1 MRVRASP
8 CWKESRP
15 CSSCRIRA
23 GTARQFVG
31 QGLSAGCHAELARAH
46 CRLAAICWCLLALGC
61 LRCGYA
67 EPQGRASAG
76 TWGDLVELSFEHP
89 GPNVL
94 RGADARKQLLVVG
107 RYADGRLQDLTR
119 HVRFEARPAGIVDI
133 DAAGLARPIAEGKAK
148 LTVRGPGKLRAQLTL
163 RVTQLADP
171 PPVNFVNQVVPIF
184 TKHGCNAGAC
194 HGKSSGQNGFK
205 LSLLGFY
212 PDEDYEYL
220 TKEARG
226 RRVFP
231 TAPERSLLLLKAT
244 GVLAHGG
251 GRRLEVDGPE
261 YQLLVRWMEQGLP
274 YGRPDDAVV
283 ERLEV
288 YPAQRTLVRGGEQQL
303 AVLAVYSDG
312 RHEDVTA
319 LAQFESNDAE
329 MAEVTSSGLVR
340 ALDVVGDVA
349 VMARFQGQVAVFRAT
364 LPSGGPAASLPQP
377 RNFIDE
383 LVFARLQSLGISAS
397 PPCDDA
403 TFLRRVTLD
412 IAGRLPTAEEV
423 RAFEAE
429 TDAGKRDRLI
439 ERLLASPDYADFF
452 ASKWN
457 AILRNRRANDNY
469 ARGTF
474 AFHNWIRQALY
485 QNMPYNEFVRGI
497 LAATGEILEH
507 PPVAWYR
514 MVNTAEL
521 RVEDTAQLF
530 LGLRIQCA
538 RCHHHPFERWS
549 QHDYYSLAA
558 FFSRVGVKP
567 GSGGLGNDEPAVFHD
582 RGEPGAVN
590 PRTGETLPPAVL
602 GGPPL
607 AIDPDD
613 DPRHT
618 LVDWLE
624 SADNP
629 YFAAALVNRYWKHF
643 FGRGIV
649 EPEDDMRVTNPPS
662 HPELLSAL
670 ARHFVESGFDLKEL
684 VRTICRS
691 QTYQLSSEP
700 VPLNEGDRRNFSHYY
715 TKRLQAE
722 VLYDALHQF
731 TGIVPEFAGLPSGT
745 RAVQLPDNSISN
757 YFLQVFGRP
766 EGASACECERS
777 TEANLAQSLHLL
789 NSEEVQSRLGAEG
802 GRIAQLAA
810 DESLTDR
817 ERVEELY
824 AWAFARRP
832 TEEELLLTLGHLQ
845 QALGKRQALEDI
857 AWALV
862 NTKEFQFNH

>member
-1 MRVRASP
+1 MCVWASRSGNEQP
-8 CWKESRP
+8 GPLNRLRSRHP
-15 CSSCRIRA
+15 A
-23 GTARQFVG
+23 GAAARHLDAKAPAAG
-31 QGLSAGCHAELARAH
+31 GL
-46 CRLAAICWCLLALGC
+46 RLSVAAACGC
-61 LRCGYA
+61 LFALVCQHGAYCQSQRLPSA
-67 EPQGRASAG
+67 ADGRR
-76 TWGDLVELSFEHP
+76 LVEISFEQT

-94 RGADARKQLLVVG
+94 RGADARQQLLVVG
-107 RYADGRLQDLTR
+107 RYEDGRLDDYTR
-119 HVRFEARPAGIVDI
+119 RVRYDARPPGIVEI
-133 DAAGLARPIAEGKAK
+133 DAAGLVRPVAEGQVKITA
-148 LTVRGPGKLRAQLTL
+148 RGPGRLRDQLTL
-163 RVTQLADP
+163 EVAQLVDP

-244 GVLAHGG
+244 GELPHGG
-251 GRRLEVDGPE
+251 GERLQVGGPE

-274 YGRPDDAVV
+274 YGSPEDAFV

-288 YPAQRTLVRGGEQQL
+288 FPSQRTLARGGEQQL
-303 AVLAVYSDG
+303 AVQAIYSDG
-312 RHEDVTA
+312 TRHDVTA

-329 MAEVTSSGLVR
+329 MAEVAPSGLVR

-349 VMARFQGQVAVFRAT
+349 VMARFQGHVAVFRAT
-364 LPSGGPAASLPQP
+364 LPAEGVAGGTPRP

-383 LVFARLQSLGISAS
+383 LVFARLQSLGIPAS

-403 TFLRRVTLD
+403 TFLRRATLD

-429 TDAGKRDRLI
+429 TDDGKRDRLI
-439 ERLLASPDYADFF
+439 ERLLASPDYADYF

-457 AILRNRRANDNY
+457 AVLRNRRVNDNY
-469 ARGTF
+469 ARGAY
-474 AFHNWIRQALY
+474 AFHGWIRQALY

-497 LAATGEILEH
+497 VAATGEILEH

-514 MVNTAEL
+514 MVNTPEL
-521 RVEDTAQLF
+521 QVEDTAQLF

-567 GSGGLGNDEPAVFHD
+567 GSGGLGNDEPAVFHN
-582 RGEPGAVN
+582 RGEAGAVN

-607 AIDPDD
+607 AIEPDD
-613 DPRHT
+613 DPRHV
-618 LVDWLE
+618 LVDWME
-624 SADNP
+624 SPDNP

-649 EPEDDMRVTNPPS
+649 DPEDDMRVTNPPS
-662 HPELLSAL
+662 HPELLDAL
-670 ARHFVESGFDLKEL
+670 ARHFVQSGYDLKEL

-691 QTYQLSSEP
+691 QTYQLASEP
-700 VPLNEGDRRNFSHYY
+700 LPANQADRRNFSHYY
-715 TKRLQAE
+715 PKRLQAE
-722 VLYDALHQF
+722 VLYDALHQL
-731 TGIVPEFAGLPSGT
+731 TGTVPEFPGLPSGT
-745 RAVQLPDNSISN
+745 RAVQLPDSSTSN

-766 EGASACECERS
+766 EGTSACECERS

-802 GRIAQLAA
+802 GRVARLAA

-817 ERVEELY
+817 QRVEELY

-832 TEEELLLTLGHLQ
+832 AAEELQLTLAHLQ
-845 QALGKRQALEDI
+845 RAEDKRQALEDVV
-857 AWALV
+857 WALV